1 MEEACPLLFEDTSL
15 SLIEKPIITSPGED
29 DLKRDDHSLQ
39 DPPHLQLPLVVT
51 RPITRVDSQHAPG
64 SRAHALTQKEM
75 AHAPRDLQDFA
86 KYIGINLAN
95 TCGNRF

>member
-29 DLKRDDHSLQ
+29 NLKRDNHSLQ

-51 RPITRVDSQHAPG
+51 QPIIRVDSQYAPG
-64 SRAHALTQKEM
+64 SRAHTITQKEI
-75 AHAPRDLQDFA
+75 AHAPKDLQDFA
-86 KYIGINLAN
+86 KYIGINLEN